1 MVFPSFSCLSKL
13 VLLLLLPTLIV
24 SLPIQDNFLHCLSRN
39 TEFSFPFS
47 SLLYSPKNSS
57 FTSVLQS
64 SAQNL
69 RFTLP
74 SIPKPEF
81 IFTPLQE
88 SHIQGAVIC
97 SRQLGIHLR
106 VRSGGHDYEG
116 VSYVSEI
123 ETPYI
128 VVDLAKL
135 RSITVDIDDNSAWAQ
150 AGATNGELY
159 YRISEKSNSHG
170 FPAGICTSLGIGGHI
185 TGGGYG
191 SLQRKYG
198 LAADNVIDA
207 RIIDAYGRVLDR
219 DAMGEDL
226 FWAIKGGGGGSFGII
241 TSWKVRLV
249 PVPPIVTVFLVPR
262 TLEHGAM
269 KLLIK
274 WQQIADKLDEDLFL
288 RAIIGL
294 ANTSDTGKKTV
305 SVSFNA
311 LFLGDASRLLQ
322 VMQKSFPEL
331 GLIRQDCTETSW
343 IKSVLAMFP
352 NNTAP
357 EILLRRT
364 NSVLNYF
371 KSKSDYVKEP
381 IPETALEGLWKLLLE
396 ENAPRVI
403 WTPYGGKMSTI
414 PESETPF
421 PHRKGNLFMIHYMAN
436 WNDAKEDPA
445 KHIDWSRRVYSYM
458 IPYVSPRTAYVNYR
472 DFDLGMNKKSSTSFT
487 EASAW
492 GFKYFKGNFKRL
504 VKVKTKVDPDNF
516 FRHEQS
522 IPPLTFSKR
531 N

>member
-13 VLLLLLPTLIV
+13 VLLLLLPTLI
-24 SLPIQDNFLHCLSRN
+24 
-39 TEFSFPFS
+39 
-47 SLLYSPKNSS
+47 
-57 FTSVLQS
+57 S

-150 AGATNGELY
+150 AGATNDELY

-170 FPAGICTSLGIGGHI
+170 FPAGICTSLGI
-185 TGGGYG
+185 
-191 SLQRKYG
+191 
-198 LAADNVIDA
+198 DNVIDA

-226 FWAIKGGGGGSFGII
+226 FWAIKGGGG
-241 TSWKVRLV
+241 
-249 PVPPIVTVFLVPR
+249 VPR
-262 TLEHGAM
+262 TLEQGAM

-343 IKSVLAMFP
+343 IKSVPSLAFFP

-381 IPETALEGLWKLLLE
+381 IPETVLEGLWKLLLE
-396 ENAPRVI
+396 ENSSGVI

-421 PHRKGNLFMIHYMAN
+421 PHRKGNRFMIQYLAN

-458 IPYVSPRTAYVNYR
+458 IPYVSPRTAYVNDR
-472 DFDLGMNKKSSTSFT
+472 DFDLGMNKKRSTSFT

-492 GFKYFKGNFKRL
+492 GFKYFKGNFRRL